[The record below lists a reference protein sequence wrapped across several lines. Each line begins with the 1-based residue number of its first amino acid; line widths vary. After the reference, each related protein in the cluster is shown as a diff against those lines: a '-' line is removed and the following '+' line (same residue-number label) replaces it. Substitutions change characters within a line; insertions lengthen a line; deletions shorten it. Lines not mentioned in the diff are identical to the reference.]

1 MLEGGQ
7 ELKTETVTFLRVE
20 LNAPD
25 VATMD
30 GRSKMNAVVAFHQN
44 VALVLADRIV
54 AVDKIKTGGLL

>member
-1 MLEGGQ
+1 ME
-7 ELKTETVTFLRVE
+7 TEAVAFLRVE

-30 GRSKMNAVVAFHQN
+30 GRSKMNTVVASHQN
-44 VALVLADRIV
+44 VAFVLADRIL